1 MFWSKKEK
9 FTDRAIAY
17 LKSAN
22 LNDGKPA
29 ISLPH
34 AATPVVKSYS
44 ADLCICYV
52 IDSGNQFEYIQNCH
66 VEKDGI
72 DDDKLHRIGLE
83 NLRKWAGL
91 HNTRVQPYGN
101 IFAVLMGGNF
111 EASLILLEDF
121 WDHSF
126 RQFLKGE
133 YAAAIPAR
141 DILSFCDTN
150 SPEFQKALELARSA
164 DVVIYIGGIS
174 AELEGEEGGKFKK
187 LKLAGFSG
195 GDRSEIELPAPQI
208 TLLQELQ
215 KTGKP
220 VVFVNCSG
228 SAVAFPWAA
237 EHLPAILQVWYPGQA
252 GGTALADILFGDCNP
267 SGRLPVTFYRSTGDL
282 PAFENYAM
290 SDRTYRYFTGQPL
303 YPFGHGLSYTRFEYG
318 KLTVGSNQAKADGKF
333 TVSFQ
338 LKNIGARTG
347 DEVVQIY
354 VRHLNSKVSQPV
366 HSLAAFQRIHVAA
379 GSSAAVNL
387 EFPASALR
395 QWDVAAKRYVVEPG
409 EFEIEVGESAG
420 DIRAQVRAE
429 IVE

>member
-17 LKSAN
+17 LKAAN

-52 IDSGNQFEYIQNCH
+52 VDSGNQFEYIQNCH

-72 DDDKLHRIGLE
+72 DDDKLHRTGLE
-83 NLRKWAGL
+83 NLRKWAGS

-150 SPEFQKALELARSA
+150 SPE
-164 DVVIYIGGIS
+164 GIN
-174 AELEGEEGGKFKK
+174 
-187 LKLAGFSG
+187 
-195 GDRSEIELPAPQI
+195 
-208 TLLQELQ
+208 ELQ
-215 KTGKP
+215 QLINRITPKGD
-220 VVFVNCSG
+220 
-228 SAVAFPWAA
+228 
-237 EHLPAILQVWYPGQA
+237 HLI
-252 GGTALADILFGDCNP
+252 
-267 SGRLPVTFYRSTGDL
+267 S
-282 PAFENYAM
+282 E
-290 SDRTYRYFTGQPL
+290 
-303 YPFGHGLSYTRFEYG
+303 
-318 KLTVGSNQAKADGKF
+318 K
-333 TVSFQ
+333 
-338 LKNIGARTG
+338 
-347 DEVVQIY
+347 IY
-354 VRHLNSKVSQPV
+354 VRRNNK
-366 HSLAAFQRIHVAA
+366 F
-379 GSSAAVNL
+379 
-387 EFPASALR
+387 
-395 QWDVAAKRYVVEPG
+395 EPRS
-409 EFEIEVGESAG
+409 I
-420 DIRAQVRAE
+420 
-429 IVE
+429 

>member
-1 MFWSKKEK
+1 M
-9 FTDRAIAY
+9 
-17 LKSAN
+17 
-22 LNDGKPA
+22 
-29 ISLPH
+29 
-34 AATPVVKSYS
+34 
-44 ADLCICYV
+44 
-52 IDSGNQFEYIQNCH
+52 
-66 VEKDGI
+66 
-72 DDDKLHRIGLE
+72 
-83 NLRKWAGL
+83 
-91 HNTRVQPYGN
+91 
-101 IFAVLMGGNF
+101 
-111 EASLILLEDF
+111 
-121 WDHSF
+121 
-126 RQFLKGE
+126 
-133 YAAAIPAR
+133 
-141 DILSFCDTN
+141 
-150 SPEFQKALELARSA
+150 ELARSA